1 LTPIKDLLIFAGN
14 YHAPEVFNTLFTK
27 AEYTHSFSP
36 DLKLQVGL
44 QFTDQRSVGD
54 ERVGDFTTWNVGA
67 GARLLYKGWS
77 VGAATHFTGDEASIA
92 SPWGSWPGYLSL
104 MVTDFD
110 RANEKAFGVGT
121 KYDFG
126 GALLPFKVPGL
137 SVQLLYAQGRDRED
151 PATGS
156 SLPTTHEGNLDVICN
171 VPQVKGLSLR
181 FRNAYVGRGNDSVV
195 RDYRIIINYEFDL
208 L

>member
-1 LTPIKDLLIFAGN
+1 MSARGWRQTVALILAVAALPTALAVAQP
-14 YHAPEVFNTLFTK
+14 AP
-27 AEYTHSFSP
+27 
-36 DLKLQVGL
+36 
-44 QFTDQRSVGD
+44 
-54 ERVGDFTTWNVGA
+54 
-67 GARLLYKGWS
+67 
-77 VGAATHFTGDEASIA
+77 
-92 SPWGSWPGYLSL
+92 
-104 MVTDFD
+104 
-110 RANEKAFGVGT
+110 

-195 RDYRIIINYEFDL
+195 RDYRIIINYELDL